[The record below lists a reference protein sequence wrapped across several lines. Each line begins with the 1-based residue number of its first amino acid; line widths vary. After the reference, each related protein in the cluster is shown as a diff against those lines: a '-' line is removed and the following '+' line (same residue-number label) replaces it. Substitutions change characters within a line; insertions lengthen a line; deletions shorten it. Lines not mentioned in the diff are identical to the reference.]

1 MPGFQELLTTAW
13 LGPTLW
19 AAVYVSD
26 YVLTVTCARLYRA
39 QDHIVFE
46 GSYEITPM
54 FQADID
60 GLRKFSRR
68 FLVALIASTGYLWLV
83 RSVAVSWADYTV
95 YTGVLG
101 AMLLAQ
107 ATVHIRHLRNWFLF
121 SKGAKVIH
129 GRLAYPRRFLLTMS
143 AFELTL
149 FAGLYLGLGLVT
161 SSVFVLGGGLACGVL
176 AITHYRLARRHAAS
190 PADQRATGQSA

>member
-1 MPGFQELLTTAW
+1 MAGFEELLTTAW
-13 LGPTLW
+13 LGPMLW
-19 AAVYVSD
+19 AAIYVSD
-26 YVLTVTCARLYRA
+26 YTLTVACARLYRA

-68 FLVALIASTGYLWLV
+68 FLVALIVSTAYLWLV
-83 RSVAVSWADYTV
+83 RSVTVSLADHTIYA
-95 YTGVLG
+95 GVLG
-101 AMLLAQ
+101 AMLLIQ

-121 SKGAKVIH
+121 SKGADLIH
-129 GRLAYPRRFLLTMS
+129 GRLTYPRRFLLTVS

-149 FAGLYLGLGLVT
+149 FAALYLSLALVT

-176 AITHYRLARRHAAS
+176 AINHYRLARRHAAS
-190 PADQRATGQSA
+190 PAG